1 MVACPNHYHARS
13 SGRSN
18 FLYTRLSCRAF
29 YIYDFLTPNPL
40 GSFKRRL
47 MKAESSRHQ
56 LRCFGLT
63 VSTGLACIG
72 LLSWFRGHTT
82 VPVLFWAIATVLFL
96 LALIFP
102 RLLLRIEKAWM
113 GLALV
118 LAWVNTRIILTFLFY
133 AILTPIGMV
142 MRLFRDPLDRRLHD
156 GRVSYWVQKEPKP
169 FDPKGYENQF

>member
-1 MVACPNHYHARS
+1 VTKQRTAS
-13 SGRSN
+13 
-18 FLYTRLSCRAF
+18 
-29 YIYDFLTPNPL
+29 I
-40 GSFKRRL
+40 
-47 MKAESSRHQ
+47 Q
-56 LRCFGLT
+56 LRRFGLT
-63 VSTGLACIG
+63 ISGGLVLLG

-82 VPVLFWAIATVLFL
+82 VPVLFWTIAAVLFL

-102 RLLLRIEKAWM
+102 RLLLPIEKAWM

-156 GRVSYWVQKEPKP
+156 GRVSYWVQKESKP
-169 FDPKGYENQF
+169 FDPKAYEKQF

>member
-1 MVACPNHYHARS
+1 MTKQETAS
-13 SGRSN
+13 
-18 FLYTRLSCRAF
+18 
-29 YIYDFLTPNPL
+29 I
-40 GSFKRRL
+40 
-47 MKAESSRHQ
+47 Q
-56 LRCFGLT
+56 LRRFGLT
-63 VSTGLACIG
+63 ISGGLFLLG

-102 RLLLRIEKAWM
+102 RLLLRIEKAWI